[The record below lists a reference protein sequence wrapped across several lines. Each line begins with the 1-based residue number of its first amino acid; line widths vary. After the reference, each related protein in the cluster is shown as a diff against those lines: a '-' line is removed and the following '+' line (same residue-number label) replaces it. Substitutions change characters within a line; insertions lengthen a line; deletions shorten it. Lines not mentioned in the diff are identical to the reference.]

1 MVSSLLYSFILL
13 EVSHDSKETREMTLR
28 QRIDGK
34 RTRLKAV
41 SYPKK
46 CLSHF
51 LIRIPLLQRNKD
63 EKRKIMERKFGE
75 D

>member
-41 SYPKK
+41 SYPGWFTP
-46 CLSHF
+46 CP
-51 LIRIPLLQRNKD
+51 R
-63 EKRKIMERKFGE
+63 
-75 D
+75 